1 MMNVAREIF
10 NLNTQFINFY
20 FMPGLWTPDMNFTLE
35 KGKQMQEETLK
46 MVSKLQFP
54 INIATCKTSQ
64 AIAAFHFFDHF
75 HLFIRS
81 SFQSFIRS
89 SLFQILTEAPPLER
103 LFIVRSEL
111 EC

>member
-46 MVSKLQFP
+46 IISKLQFP
-54 INIATCKTSQ
+54 I
-64 AIAAFHFFDHF
+64 
-75 HLFIRS
+75 
-81 SFQSFIRS
+81 
-89 SLFQILTEAPPLER
+89 
-103 LFIVRSEL
+103 
-111 EC
+111 